1 MYKKFFEGIIE
12 VITGPMF
19 SGKSD
24 ELIKRI
30 KILTYANIKILVIK
44 PLIDNRFSDCE
55 IVSRSGLRIP
65 TFSAKTTQEIKEL
78 FAKEKYGAIAIDEIQ
93 FFSEDIIPF
102 LDKIANKGIRVI
114 VSGLDQDFRRKP
126 FGVLPNLMAIAE
138 NVTKLQAVCT
148 ICKRA
153 ATTSARLVKSD
164 KQNLIGDSAEYE
176 ARCRA
181 CHNL

>member
-1 MYKKFFEGIIE
+1 MYKKFFDGIIE

-30 KILTYANIKILVIK
+30 RILSYADIKTLVIK
-44 PLIDNRFSDCE
+44 PWIDSRFSECE

-65 TFSAKTTQEIKEL
+65 TFTAKTTEEIKDL
-78 FAKEKYGAIAIDEIQ
+78 FAKDNYQAIAIDEIQ
-93 FFSEDIIPF
+93 FFDEDIVLF
-102 LDKIANKGIRVI
+102 LDEIANKGVRVI

-126 FGVLPNLMAIAE
+126 FGSLPNLMAMAE
-138 NVTKLQAVCT
+138 NVTKLQAVCAL
-148 ICKRA
+148 CKRA
-153 ATTSARLVKSD
+153 ATTSARRVKID
-164 KQNLIGDSAEYE
+164 AQTLIGDQAEYE

>member
-65 TFSAKTTQEIKEL
+65 TLALRQLKK
-78 FAKEKYGAIAIDEIQ
+78 
-93 FFSEDIIPF
+93 
-102 LDKIANKGIRVI
+102 
-114 VSGLDQDFRRKP
+114 
-126 FGVLPNLMAIAE
+126 
-138 NVTKLQAVCT
+138 
-148 ICKRA
+148 
-153 ATTSARLVKSD
+153 
-164 KQNLIGDSAEYE
+164 
-176 ARCRA
+176 
-181 CHNL
+181 

>member
-1 MYKKFFEGIIE
+1 MYKKFFDGVIE

-30 KILTYANIKILVIK
+30 KILTYADIKTLVIK
-44 PLIDNRFSDCE
+44 PKIDNRFSECE

-65 TFSAKTTQEIKEL
+65 TFSARTTQEIKYL
-78 FAKEKYGAIAIDEIQ
+78 FAQNNYQAIAIDEIQ
-93 FFSEDIIPF
+93 FFDDEIVSF
-102 LDKIANKGIRVI
+102 LDEIANKGIRVI

-126 FGVLPNLMAIAE
+126 FGSLPNLMAIAE
-138 NVTKLQAVCT
+138 NVTKLQAVCSL
-148 ICKRA
+148 CKRA
-153 ATTSARLVKSD
+153 ATTSARRSKIGS
-164 KQNLIGDSAEYE
+164 QTLIGDQTEYE